1 MKDNGRACAIMHG
14 LLWCKMKVF
23 QKMFGGVGNNCV
35 SLQAKTI
42 KKGIIMSTATLASL
56 RDYLFGTLSTSEMI
70 WLVEEMK
77 KHMRA
82 PEEKLKP
89 YTMEELNAR
98 IDQSERDIAEGRV
111 YEFDDVMRELEEDC

>member
-1 MKDNGRACAIMHG
+1 
-14 LLWCKMKVF
+14 
-23 QKMFGGVGNNCV
+23 
-35 SLQAKTI
+35 
-42 KKGIIMSTATLASL
+42 MSTATLTSL
-56 RDYLFGTLSTSEMI
+56 RDYLFGTLSTSDMI

-77 KHMRA
+77 NHMRA

-111 YEFDDVMRELEEDC
+111 YEFDEVMQELEKEFAQEEELEMVKAV

>member
-1 MKDNGRACAIMHG
+1 
-14 LLWCKMKVF
+14 
-23 QKMFGGVGNNCV
+23 
-35 SLQAKTI
+35 
-42 KKGIIMSTATLASL
+42 MSTATLSNL
-56 RDYLFGTLSTSEMI
+56 RDYLCGTLSTSDMI

-77 KHMRA
+77 NFMRG

-111 YEFDDVMRELEEDC
+111 YEFDEMMHELEEEFAHEEAIEMAEAV